1 MTFLSVSSSLARN
14 VRPANDHAVFW
25 LQTVMEKNMQPIRLI
40 GIGLACA
47 YLAACDDKAEVATPP
62 QQVRA
67 IRASSSEYQPS
78 AEITG
83 EVKARIQSDLSFRV
97 NGRVTER
104 LVDVGLH
111 VHTGQVLAR
120 LDDTEQRADVEV
132 ARAGLES
139 AQAIVKQKTLT
150 FERYEA
156 LLRSRSIAQATFDQ
170 AEMELRT
177 AQASL
182 EAAEAA
188 LATAKD
194 ALSQTELKA
203 DADGII
209 TAREVEVGRV
219 VSAAQAAFVLAHEGP
234 RDAVFN
240 VFEAFFLEGR
250 PLANVEVA
258 PIADRELET
267 QATVREISPFI
278 DTRTGTIRIKVA
290 LPEDAQWPLGTP
302 VVGEFRSPPRNGIA
316 VPAGAIASAM
326 GEAAVWHIDPA
337 SRSVSLRKIEVAR
350 YRTSDLIVAGGI
362 APQDLIVTE
371 GGKFL
376 KEGQTVAWEGK

>member
-1 MTFLSVSSSLARN
+1 
-14 VRPANDHAVFW
+14 
-25 LQTVMEKNMQPIRLI
+25 MEKNMQPIRLI

-47 YLAACDDKAEVATPP
+47 YLAACDDKAEVVSPP

-67 IRASSSEYQPS
+67 IRASPGEYQPS

-316 VPAGAIASAM
+316 LPAGAIASAM

>member
-1 MTFLSVSSSLARN
+1 
-14 VRPANDHAVFW
+14 
-25 LQTVMEKNMQPIRLI
+25 MQPFRLI

-47 YLAACDDKAEVATPP
+47 YLAACEDKAEVPPAP

-67 IRASSSEYQPS
+67 VRASSAEYQPS

-97 NGRVTER
+97 SGRVIER
-104 LVDVGLH
+104 FVDVGLH
-111 VHTGQVLAR
+111 VRAGDVLAR
-120 LDDTEQRADVEV
+120 LDDKEQQADVEV

-139 AQAIVKQKTLT
+139 AQAIVNQKTLT

-156 LLRSRSIAQATFDQ
+156 LLRSRSISQATFDQ
-170 AEMELRT
+170 ADKELRS
-177 AQASL
+177 ARASL

-194 ALSQTELKA
+194 ALSYTELKA
-203 DADGII
+203 DANGII
-209 TAREVEVGRV
+209 TAREIEVGRV
-219 VSAAQAAFVLAHEGP
+219 ISAAQPAFTLAHDGP
-234 RDAVFN
+234 RDAVFE

-250 PLANVEVA
+250 PLADVEVA
-258 PIADRELET
+258 PIADRGLET
-267 QATVREISPFI
+267 QATVREVSPFI
-278 DTRTGTIRIKVA
+278 DTRSGTVRIKVA

-302 VVGEFRSPPRNGIA
+302 VVGEFCSPTRKGIIL
-316 VPAGAIASAM
+316 PAGAIASAM
-326 GEAAVWHIDPA
+326 GEPAVWLIDPEK
-337 SRSVSLRKIEVAR
+337 RSVSLRKIAVAS
-350 YRTSDLIVAGGI
+350 YRKSDLIVAGGI

-376 KEGQTVAWEGK
+376 KEGQAVALKGK